1 MIIKLLHSN
10 NINGENSKWN
20 VNKIKWQGLLTQTEE
35 ITKNFFIL
43 PFAQMILEHDVF
55 SHLGVTPEYNCRYG
69 VKMDEKM
76 DFVTLKDEKNQILI
90 ECKKLAMILI

>member
-76 DFVTLKDEKNQILI
+76 DFAILKDEKNQILI

>member
-1 MIIKLLHSN
+1 M
-10 NINGENSKWN
+10 
-20 VNKIKWQGLLTQTEE
+20 NKIKWQGLLTQTEE
-35 ITKNFFIL
+35 LAKNFFIL
-43 PFAQMILEHDVF
+43 PFAQMIQEHDVF

-90 ECKKLAMILI
+90 VYKILAMILI

>member
-1 MIIKLLHSN
+1 M
-10 NINGENSKWN
+10 
-20 VNKIKWQGLLTQTEE
+20 NKIKWQGLLTQTEE
-35 ITKNFFIL
+35 LAKNFFIL

-69 VKMDEKM
+69 VEMDEKM

>member
-35 ITKNFFIL
+35 ITKNFFYPSL
-43 PFAQMILEHDVF
+43 CPDDSGA
-55 SHLGVTPEYNCRYG
+55 
-69 VKMDEKM
+69 
-76 DFVTLKDEKNQILI
+76 
-90 ECKKLAMILI
+90 

>member
-76 DFVTLKDEKNQILI
+76 DFAILKDEKNQILI
-90 ECKKLAMILI
+90 VCKTLAMILI

>member
-76 DFVTLKDEKNQILI
+76 DFAILKDEKNQILI
-90 ECKKLAMILI
+90 ECKKLPMILI

>member
-1 MIIKLLHSN
+1 
-10 NINGENSKWN
+10 
-20 VNKIKWQGLLTQTEE
+20 
-35 ITKNFFIL
+35 
-43 PFAQMILEHDVF
+43 MILEHDVF

-69 VKMDEKM
+69 VEMDEKM

>member
-55 SHLGVTPEYNCRYG
+55 SHFGVTPEYNCRYG

>member
-1 MIIKLLHSN
+1 M
-10 NINGENSKWN
+10 
-20 VNKIKWQGLLTQTEE
+20 NKIKWQGLLTQTEE

-55 SHLGVTPEYNCRYG
+55 SYLGVTPEYNCRYG

-76 DFVTLKDEKNQILI
+76 DFAILKDEKNQILI
-90 ECKKLAMILI
+90 EYKKLAMILI

>member
-69 VKMDEKM
+69 IKMDEKM
-76 DFVTLKDEKNQILI
+76 DFAVLKDEKNQILI
-90 ECKKLAMILI
+90 VCKTLAMILI

>member
-1 MIIKLLHSN
+1 M
-10 NINGENSKWN
+10 
-20 VNKIKWQGLLTQTEE
+20 NKIKWQGLLTQTEE

-55 SHLGVTPEYNCRYG
+55 SHLGVMQEYNCRYG

>member
-55 SHLGVTPEYNCRYG
+55 SYLGVTPEYNCR
-69 VKMDEKM
+69 
-76 DFVTLKDEKNQILI
+76 
-90 ECKKLAMILI
+90 

>member
-69 VKMDEKM
+69 VKMDEKV